1 MNNLLQTYS
10 KKLAVMSIL
19 SSLAFLSSA
28 QTLWSE
34 NSISYLKNTSDFE
47 LLGNDNVNVI
57 TFEHISGHNWGDT
70 FFFVDRTTAS
80 SDANNG
86 KFDSTYGELS
96 PRLSMSYLTNKELT
110 FGPIKDLYIAS
121 TWEHNTSNDN
131 GVGFAFNNYLLGLGA
146 AWDISGFAFVNTNLY
161 HASNDNTDNDIQ
173 LTLSWGYPFS
183 VGEQNFMLDS
193 FIDWSS
199 AVDDHSAEFHFNPQL
214 KWDLSH
220 NFSKRKVMEVGIEY
234 SYWHNKYG
242 INGLDN
248 QSVVSLLV
256 KLYL

>member
-34 NSISYLKNTSDFE
+34 SSISYLKNTSDFE

-146 AWDISGFAFVNTNLY
+146 A
-161 HASNDNTDNDIQ
+161 
-173 LTLSWGYPFS
+173 
-183 VGEQNFMLDS
+183 
-193 FIDWSS
+193 
-199 AVDDHSAEFHFNPQL
+199 
-214 KWDLSH
+214 
-220 NFSKRKVMEVGIEY
+220 
-234 SYWHNKYG
+234 
-242 INGLDN
+242 
-248 QSVVSLLV
+248 
-256 KLYL
+256 